1 MEGLRE
7 SWLRLHL
14 ALAPLGTL
22 GVTWLLALSVG
33 AGQWWENWSTLA
45 LTGQVVPLAGIL
57 YGSAV
62 FVFERTFRMFWAL
75 AQREKDI
82 ERGRKRGRE
91 EGREHERERIE
102 RVLRE
107 SGVEIPPD
115 VAREISTKG
124 TEGSRD

>member
-1 MEGLRE
+1 
-7 SWLRLHL
+7 
-14 ALAPLGTL
+14 
-22 GVTWLLALSVG
+22 
-33 AGQWWENWSTLA
+33 
-45 LTGQVVPLAGIL
+45 
-57 YGSAV
+57 
-62 FVFERTFRMFWAL
+62 MFWAL

-82 ERGRKRGRE
+82 EKGREKGRE

-115 VAREISTKG
+115 VAREIYAKG